1 MRLYMTN
8 QHSEELQ
15 SHLGSISKTF
25 CKIKKKFPNAAR
37 PYLYQDKNF
46 SCFVISSES
55 VIIYLNTLLLAV
67 LLITFL
73 NSTIHTEYQITFRAD
88 TESYPVLSVN
98 TYRYVTLHFSHE
110 IGAAQ
115 LRSVTEIAPNSLF
128 LFVNRSP
135 IPYGFLAGAKSIRYS
150 MNIAF
155 QS

>member
-73 NSTIHTEYQITFRAD
+73 NSTIHTQYQITFRAD

-98 TYRYVTLHFSHE
+98 TYPLCDSPLFSRDRR
-110 IGAAQ
+110 GAAS
-115 LRSVTEIAPNSLF
+115 LRYR
-128 LFVNRSP
+128 NRAQ
-135 IPYGFLAGAKSIRYS
+135 ITVFMCEQKPYPEWFSCRRKIYPV
-150 MNIAF
+150 
-155 QS
+155 

>member
-25 CKIKKKFPNAAR
+25 CKIKKKIPNAAR

-46 SCFVISSES
+46 TCFVISSES
-55 VIIYLNTLLLAV
+55 VIIYLNTLLIAV

-88 TESYPVLSVN
+88 TESYPVLSVD
-98 TYRYVTLHFSHE
+98 TYPLCDSPLFSRDRR
-110 IGAAQ
+110 GAAS
-115 LRSVTEIAPNSLF
+115 LRYRNRAQFTLF
-128 LFVNRSP
+128 
-135 IPYGFLAGAKSIRYS
+135 ICEQKPYPVWFSCRRKIYPV
-150 MNIAF
+150 
-155 QS
+155 

>member
-8 QHSEELQ
+8 QRSEELQ

-88 TESYPVLSVN
+88 TESYPVLRAN
-98 TYRYVTLHFSHE
+98 
-110 IGAAQ
+110 AQ
-115 LRSVTEIAPNSLF
+115 KNRANRGHSSEPNLPSF
-128 LFVNRSP
+128 
-135 IPYGFLAGAKSIRYS
+135 
-150 MNIAF
+150 
-155 QS
+155 